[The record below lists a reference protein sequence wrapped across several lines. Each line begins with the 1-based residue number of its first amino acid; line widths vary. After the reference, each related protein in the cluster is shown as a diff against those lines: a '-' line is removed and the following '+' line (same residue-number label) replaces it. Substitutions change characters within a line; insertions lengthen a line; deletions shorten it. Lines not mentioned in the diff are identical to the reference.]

1 MYPMQVNCKYLP
13 TLFISGSTVSSGFV
27 TETAEGEIFEV
38 LIFNGIFNYCY
49 HYCSFTISRLV

>member
-27 TETAEGEIFEV
+27 TETAEGKFSK
-38 LIFNGIFNYCY
+38 C
-49 HYCSFTISRLV
+49 